1 MAHSSKPHATTK
13 YLFALR
19 ETARPRTLGS
29 NAPHAMLRA
38 SHDLGRSDSSSNTP
52 SSRLPA
58 RSSATRRSPPPRFIA
73 PSSTAPSATPA
84 TAIGWRS
91 PTDRVGDLAAR
102 AAFFTIADAIK
113 IQIPLAE
120 LRGRGALP
128 ATRPL
133 RVVDLG
139 AGCGA
144 LGLGLA
150 AAGLAFRYP
159 ALDRDNEALAIAA
172 KAIARVRARDR
183 PSTTRGC
190 DVTKQAAPAAD
201 LVVIGTL
208 LNELAAD
215 KRLPLVERALA
226 AIADDGAV
234 IILEPALRETTRA
247 LHELRD
253 ALLARERAHVFA
265 PCTRRGT
272 PCPALADPDDWCHED
287 RLVKFPPH
295 TAELA
300 RVTHLRDGNLKFSY
314 LVLRKQ
320 PTPLVEAGGA
330 AWRIV
335 SAPHAPKGKLELLGC
350 SDAGRVPIRLMKRH
364 RNDQT
369 KSIERA
375 RRGNVARDRRR
386 AR

>member
-1 MAHSSKPHATTK
+1 MIWVVPIELEQAVLAAAREVLGAAPLAAA
-13 YLFALR
+13 ALHRAVVDRSERYTSER
-19 ETARPRTLGS
+19 ERLARPADR
-29 NAPHAMLRA
+29 NA
-38 SHDLGRSDSSSNTP
+38 
-52 SSRLPA
+52 
-58 RSSATRRSPPPRFIA
+58 
-73 PSSTAPSATPA
+73 
-84 TAIGWRS
+84 
-91 PTDRVGDLAAR
+91 DLAAR

-120 LRGRGALP
+120 LRNRGALP
-128 ATRPL
+128 VAGRL
-133 RVVDLG
+133 RVVDIG

-150 AAGLAFRYP
+150 AAGVTFAYH
-159 ALDRDNEALAIAA
+159 ALDRDCDALAIAA
-172 KAIARVRARDR
+172 KAMRAYV
-183 PSTTRGC
+183 PAIEVATTMC
-190 DVTKQAAPAAD
+190 DVTKQPLPAAD
-201 LVVIGTL
+201 LIVIGTL
-208 LNELAAD
+208 LNELPPD

-226 AIADDGAV
+226 AIAGDGAV
-234 IILEPALRETTRA
+234 IILEPALRDTTRA

-253 ALLARERAHVFA
+253 AILARGTAHVFA
-265 PCTRRGT
+265 PCTRRGA

-287 RLVKFPPH
+287 RLVKLPPH

-314 LVLRKQ
+314 LVLRKE
-320 PTPLVEAGGA
+320 PTPLVVAGGS

-369 KSIERA
+369 KTIERA
-375 RRGNVARDRRR
+375 RRGNVLVIDGAPGDERLEITGEMHVTTIDPS
-386 AR
+386 AITEHNS

>member
-1 MAHSSKPHATTK
+1 MIWVVPIELEQAVLAAARDVLGDAPFAAAALHRAVVDRSERYTSERDRLAKPA
-13 YLFALR
+13 
-19 ETARPRTLGS
+19 
-29 NAPHAMLRA
+29 
-38 SHDLGRSDSSSNTP
+38 
-52 SSRLPA
+52 
-58 RSSATRRSPPPRFIA
+58 
-73 PSSTAPSATPA
+73 
-84 TAIGWRS
+84 
-91 PTDRVGDLAAR
+91 DRVGDLAAR
-102 AAFFTIADAIK
+102 AAFFTIADAVK

-120 LRGRGALP
+120 LRNRGALP
-128 ATRPL
+128 ATL

-150 AAGLAFRYP
+150 ATGLGFRYT
-159 ALDRDNEALAIAA
+159 AFDRDDQALAIA
-172 KAIARVRARDR
+172 VRAMRGFA
-183 PSTTRGC
+183 PAVEVATTAC
-190 DVTKQAAPAAD
+190 DVTKQPIPAAD
-201 LVVIGTL
+201 LVVMGTL
-208 LNELAAD
+208 LNELPVD

-226 AIADDGAV
+226 AIGDDGAV

-253 ALLARERAHVFA
+253 ALLAKSAAHVFA
-265 PCTRRGT
+265 PCTRRGA

-287 RLVKFPPH
+287 RLVKFPPN

-300 RVTHLRDGNLKFSY
+300 RVTHLRDGGLKFSY

-335 SAPHAPKGKLELLGC
+335 SAPHAPKGKVEMLGC

-369 KSIERA
+369 KAIERA
-375 RRGNVARDRRR
+375 RRGNVLALDGAPDDERLEVTGDMRVTVIDPS
-386 AR
+386 ATQ

>member
-1 MAHSSKPHATTK
+1 MIWVVPLELEQAVLAAARGVLGDAPLAAA
-13 YLFALR
+13 ALHRAVVDRSERYTSER
-19 ETARPRTLGS
+19 EHLARPK
-29 NAPHAMLRA
+29 
-38 SHDLGRSDSSSNTP
+38 
-52 SSRLPA
+52 
-58 RSSATRRSPPPRFIA
+58 
-73 PSSTAPSATPA
+73 
-84 TAIGWRS
+84 
-91 PTDRVGDLAAR
+91 DRVADLAAR

-120 LRGRGALP
+120 LRGRAALP

-133 RVVDLG
+133 RVVDVG

-150 AAGLAFRYP
+150 ATGLTFSYT

-172 KAIARVRARDR
+172 KALRAFA
-183 PSTTRGC
+183 PTIEVATTAC
-190 DVTKQAAPAAD
+190 DVTKQPLPAAD
-201 LVVIGTL
+201 LIVMGTI
-208 LNELAAD
+208 LNELPPD

-234 IILEPALRETTRA
+234 IILEPALRDTTRA

-253 ALLARERAHVFA
+253 ALLERGAAHVFA

-272 PCPALADPDDWCHED
+272 PCPALSDPDDWCHED
-287 RLVKFPPH
+287 RLVKLPPH

-320 PTPLVEAGGA
+320 PTPLVEQGGA
-330 AWRIV
+330 AWRVV

-350 SDAGRVPIRLMKRH
+350 SDAGRVQLRLMKRH

-375 RRGNVARDRRR
+375 RRGNVLVIDGVAGEERLEITGEMHVTTIEPS
-386 AR
+386 ALHEPAG

>member
-1 MAHSSKPHATTK
+1 MIWVVPLELEQAVLAAARAVLGDAPLAAA
-13 YLFALR
+13 ALHR
-19 ETARPRTLGS
+19 AVVDRSERYTSERDRLARPK
-29 NAPHAMLRA
+29 
-38 SHDLGRSDSSSNTP
+38 DQ
-52 SSRLPA
+52 
-58 RSSATRRSPPPRFIA
+58 I
-73 PSSTAPSATPA
+73 
-84 TAIGWRS
+84 
-91 PTDRVGDLAAR
+91 GDLAAR

-120 LRGRGALP
+120 LRNRGALP
-128 ATRPL
+128 ATTPL
-133 RVVDLG
+133 RVVDVG

-150 AAGLAFRYP
+150 AAGLAFTYT

-172 KAIARVRARDR
+172 KAMRAFA
-183 PSTTRGC
+183 PAITVATTAC
-190 DVTKQAAPAAD
+190 DVTKQPIPAAD
-201 LVVIGTL
+201 LIVMGTL
-208 LNELAAD
+208 LNELPPD
-215 KRLPLVERALA
+215 KRMPLVERALA
-226 AIADDGAV
+226 VISPDGAV

-253 ALLARERAHVFA
+253 ALLARGAAHVFA

-272 PCPALADPDDWCHED
+272 PCPALSDPDDWCHED
-287 RLVKFPPH
+287 RLVKLPPH

-320 PTPLVEAGGA
+320 PAPLVEAGGA

-375 RRGNVARDRRR
+375 RRGNVLLIDGAPGDERLEITGEMHVTTIDPSATLRTDSEQDT
-386 AR
+386 ALE

>member
-1 MAHSSKPHATTK
+1 MIWVVPIELEQAVLAAAREVLGAAPLAAA
-13 YLFALR
+13 ALHRAVVDRSERYTSER
-19 ETARPRTLGS
+19 EQLARPKDHV
-29 NAPHAMLRA
+29 A
-38 SHDLGRSDSSSNTP
+38 
-52 SSRLPA
+52 
-58 RSSATRRSPPPRFIA
+58 
-73 PSSTAPSATPA
+73 
-84 TAIGWRS
+84 
-91 PTDRVGDLAAR
+91 DLAAR

-128 ATRPL
+128 VGSQPGVDDAGVSRVAGRL
-133 RVVDLG
+133 RVLDLG

-150 AAGLAFRYP
+150 AAGLSLSYQ
-159 ALDRDNEALAIAA
+159 ALDRDGDALAIAA
-172 KAIARVRARDR
+172 KALRAFA
-183 PSTTRGC
+183 PTIQVATTAC
-190 DVTKQAAPAAD
+190 DVTKQPLPAAD
-201 LVVIGTL
+201 LIVMGTL
-208 LNELAAD
+208 LNELAPD

-226 AIADDGAV
+226 AIADHGAV
-234 IILEPALRETTRA
+234 IILEPALRDTTRA

-253 ALLARERAHVFA
+253 AILARGTAHVFA

-287 RLVKFPPH
+287 RLVKLPPH

-330 AWRIV
+330 AWRVV

-350 SDAGRVPIRLMKRH
+350 SDGGRVPIRLMKRH

-375 RRGNVARDRRR
+375 RRGNVLVIDGAPGDERLEITREMHVTTLDPSVIGEDQS
-386 AR
+386 